1 LKIGIV
7 GMGVAGSFLLNQ
19 LSRDHEV
26 TAFERYP
33 QKSFQCVCAWGTTKD
48 YIRRFAEQ
56 CDFDIDDHILHEG
69 RTLLTE
75 VAGMEI
81 KSQLLGLISFDKQG
95 FVEAMRRGHKVR
107 YNSWINS
114 EEDLKKY
121 GFDMII
127 DATGL
132 RVLLPRI
139 ESREL
144 RIPCVQYRV
153 EYERPPFEDFYVRIL
168 DGMSGYLWYFP
179 LEDGIAHVGAGDLN
193 RGHMKAVEGFFERYG
208 GKKQKLVGRAVR
220 LCPPS
225 YCQPFQSGKVV
236 GVGESIGTVFPL
248 LGEGIIPTLEC
259 SELLVKHLDDLDE
272 YRRRVLKKFA
282 FYETAYNF
290 LMPVFRGE
298 MSMVEQANLS
308 SAVFSHMWENQARHG
323 VGMTPSSISIDPK
336 AFFQQAMSV
345 AKTIRL

>member
-1 LKIGIV
+1 MKIAIV
-7 GMGVAGSFLLNQ
+7 GMGVAGSYLLNQ

-33 QKSFQCVCAWGTTKD
+33 LKKFQCVCAWGTTKEF
-48 YIRRFAEQ
+48 IRRFAEQ
-56 CDFDIDDHILHEG
+56 CDVNIDEHILHEG

-75 VAGMEI
+75 VAGMKIE
-81 KSQLLGLISFDKQG
+81 SQLCGLVSFDKQG
-95 FVEAMRRGHKVR
+95 FVEAMQRGHKIR

-121 GFDMII
+121 DFDLII

-139 ESREL
+139 ETHEL

-153 EYERPPFEDFYVRIL
+153 EYERAPFEDFYVRIL

-179 LEDGIAHVGAGDLN
+179 LEDGIAHVGAGDLH
-193 RGHMKAVEGFFERYG
+193 RGHMKAMEGFLERYG

-220 LCPPS
+220 LCPPK
-225 YCQPFQSGKVV
+225 YCQPFQSGKVI

-259 SELLVKHLDDLDE
+259 SELLVRHLDDLDE

-282 FYETAYNF
+282 FYETCYNF

-298 MSMVEQANLS
+298 MSMAEQANLS
-308 SAVFSHMWENQARHG
+308 MAVFSHMMENQARHG
-323 VGMTPSSISIDPK
+323 VGMTPTSISIDPQ
-336 AFFQQAMSV
+336 AFFQQALSI
-345 AKTIRL
+345 ARTIRL